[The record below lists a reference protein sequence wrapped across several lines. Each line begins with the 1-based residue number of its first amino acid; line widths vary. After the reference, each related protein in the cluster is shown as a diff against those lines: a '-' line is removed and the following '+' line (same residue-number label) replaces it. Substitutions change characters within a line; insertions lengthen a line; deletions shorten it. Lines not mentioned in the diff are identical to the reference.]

1 MKHLNMSI
9 VVIYI
14 ETLVLLDR
22 LQSIEMG
29 FRKKSKGEVEDTRE
43 RAGRKSNTEGNS
55 KRNYVAK
62 NQINLFLSITFIK

>member
-1 MKHLNMSI
+1 MKHLDMSI

>member
-1 MKHLNMSI
+1 MKHLDMSI

-29 FRKKSKGEVEDTRE
+29 FRKKSKGEVKDTRE